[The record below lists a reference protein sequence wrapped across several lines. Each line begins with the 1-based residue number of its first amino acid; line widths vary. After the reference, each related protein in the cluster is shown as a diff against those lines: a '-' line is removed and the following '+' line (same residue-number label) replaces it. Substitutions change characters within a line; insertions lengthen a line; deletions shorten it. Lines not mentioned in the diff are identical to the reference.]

1 MEENQLHFMEIDN
14 IIQVRLHFMEI
25 YETVNKDFFK
35 KKKKYENLNNMPQ
48 CLYSNQ

>member
-25 YETVNKDFFK
+25 YETVNKIKTFSKRK
-35 KKKKYENLNNMPQ
+35 KNMKI
-48 CLYSNQ
+48 